1 MKLDIRLSN
10 RERKEL
16 ITQLRDMAHP
26 NQSFFALMTLATL
39 IAAYG
44 LLANS
49 TAVVIGA
56 MLVAPLMGPI
66 FGITLAL
73 IIGDRRLLFDSIL
86 AEFAGVVLAIL
97 IGVLIGSLPFIPEF
111 GSEILSRTQP
121 TLFDV
126 IIALASG
133 LAGAYVL
140 VNPELNSGIAG
151 VAIATALVP
160 PLAVCGLEIAAGSM
174 PAAGSALLLFVTNF
188 FAILLSAAVVFMIAG
203 VERVHEPGPSYWL
216 HVLRTFGPGMVALV
230 GLTVILSIRLVDIV
244 STKQLRSQ
252 VLERITEQL
261 GIEVKGSELS
271 VDDSE
276 IDFKTEP
283 ISVRAVVLSSR
294 VIDEGTVSRIQ
305 DAVQAATGRKVD
317 LLVRTF
323 TTYDYKASGRWYWT
337 DDEKVRAE
345 YQAQQ
350 KKNEE
355 QLGQMRAEL
364 KNYLSGMPGA
374 FLVHLLRDST
384 LADGRLA
391 FTAEIE
397 ATNSITPSQVRE
409 MQESI
414 AASLPV
420 NQSGDVPGVYLR
432 VRQDNVRYADADG
445 YIFEA
450 SEQPLPPVEFLALKE
465 QLRRTLQQQLEDM
478 QPGSRL
484 EDLNHFKGPD
494 LRLHQTGARGPLQQV
509 RIVQATVHS
518 PVMFQ
523 PAELQQ
529 LEQALTRRIG
539 EPVWLQLDNYVR
551 GYIDSGGYRQDFS
564 RVQQSEGS

>member
-1 MKLDIRLSN
+1 MDIRLSN

-16 ITQLRDMAHP
+16 ISQLRDMAHP

-56 MLVAPLMGPI
+56 MLIAPLMGPI

-73 IIGDRRLLFDSIL
+73 IIGDRRLLFDSML
-86 AEFAGVVLAIL
+86 AEAAGVVLAIL
-97 IGVLIGSLPFIPEF
+97 IGVFVGSLPFIPEF
-111 GSEILSRTQP
+111 GNEILSRTQP

-126 IIALASG
+126 VIALASG

-140 VNPELNSGIAG
+140 VNPKLNSGIAG

-160 PLAVCGLEIAAGSM
+160 PLAVCGLEIAAGGWD
-174 PAAGSALLLFVTNF
+174 AAGSAFLLFITNF
-188 FAILLSAAVVFMIAG
+188 FAILLSAAVVFMVAG

-216 HVLRTFGPGMVALV
+216 HVLRTFGPGIVALV

-244 STKQLRSQ
+244 STKELRSL

-261 GIEVKGSELS
+261 AIEVKGAELS

-276 IDFKTEP
+276 IDLKTDP
-283 ISVRAVVLSSR
+283 ISIRAVVLSSR
-294 VIDEGTVSRIQ
+294 AIDEGTVVRIQ
-305 DAVQAATGRKVD
+305 EAVQAATGRSVD
-317 LLVRTF
+317 LLVRTY

-345 YQAQQ
+345 QLAQQ

-355 QLGQMRAEL
+355 QLDRMRTAL
-364 KNYLSGMPGA
+364 QNYLSGMPGA

-397 ATNSITPSQVRE
+397 ATNAITPGQVRE
-409 MQESI
+409 MQDSI
-414 AASLPV
+414 AASLPP
-420 NQSGDVPGVYLR
+420 NQQGEVPKIYLR

-450 SEQPLPPVEFLALKE
+450 SEQPLPPVEFLAMKE
-465 QLRRTLQQQLEDM
+465 QLRRTLQQQLEEL
-478 QPGSRL
+478 QPGSGL
-484 EDLNHFKGPD
+484 EDLNHFPGPD
-494 LRLHQTGARGPLQQV
+494 LRLQLAGFSGPVQQV

-551 GYIDSGGYRQDFS
+551 SYIDSGGYRQDFS
-564 RVQQSEGS
+564 RMQPSEGS